1 MPRYLVTGAA
11 GFIGSHLSEQLL
23 RDGDEVLGVDRFSN
37 FYGRADK
44 ESNLRILKE
53 SPGFEFREMD
63 LCKGSLEGI
72 SEGIDGVF
80 HLAAQAGVR
89 DSWGEA
95 FSVYLNDNNL
105 ATQRLLEEFR
115 DRPIHAF
122 VYASSSSVY
131 GDALEGPTTEDAT
144 PKPISPYGVSKL
156 GGEYL
161 CYLYFRNFGI
171 HTVSVR
177 YFTVYGPRQRPD
189 MAFHR
194 FLKAGLA
201 GEPITVYGDGEQSR
215 DFTFVTDAVAGTKA
229 AMTKGKAGIAYNIGG
244 GQRATVNEVIGYI
257 NELQEMPLKVNR
269 EDVQKGDVRHTWADT
284 TRAAADLG
292 FRPRTDM
299 REGLKAEREWLIRR
313 TNE

>member
-115 DRPIHAF
+115 DRPIQAF

-156 GGEYL
+156 DGEYL

-215 DFTFVTDAVAGTKA
+215 DFTFVTDAVAGTQA
-229 AMTKGKAGIAYNIGG
+229 AMTKGKAGTVYNIGG
-244 GQRATVNEVIGYI
+244 GQRATVNEAIGYI
-257 NELQEMPLKVNR
+257 NELQETPLKVNR

>member
-89 DSWGEA
+89 DSWGKA

-229 AMTKGKAGIAYNIGG
+229 AMTKGKAGTTYNIGG

-257 NELQEMPLKVNR
+257 NELQETPLNVNR

>member
-1 MPRYLVTGAA
+1 MPRYLVTGTA
-11 GFIGSHLSEQLL
+11 GFVGSHLSERLL
-23 RDGDEVLGVDRFSN
+23 KEGAEVLGVDRFSN
-37 FYGRADK
+37 FYGKADK
-44 ESNLRILKE
+44 EANLQSLND
-53 SPGFEFREMD
+53 SPGFEFHEMD

-105 ATQRLLEEFR
+105 ATQRLLEAFR
-115 DRPIHAF
+115 DRPIKAF
-122 VYASSSSVY
+122 VYASSSSIY
-131 GDALEGPTTEDAT
+131 GDALEGPTAEDAM
-144 PKPISPYGVSKL
+144 PRPVSPYGVSKL
-156 GGEYL
+156 DGEHL
-161 CYLYFRNFGI
+161 CYLYYRNFGI

-194 FLKAGLA
+194 FLKAGLE
-201 GEPITVYGDGEQSR
+201 GEPISLYGDGEQSR
-215 DFTFVTDAVAGTKA
+215 DFTYVADAVAGTIA
-229 AMTKGKAGIAYNIGG
+229 AMTKGKAGAVYNIGG

-257 NELQEMPLKVNR
+257 NDLQETPLKVNR
-269 EDVQKGDVRHTWADT
+269 EEVQKGDVRHTWADT

-292 FRPRTDM
+292 FDPRTGL

-313 TNE
+313 MKG